1 MKGFKPLEL
10 DEEQLGE
17 LQRKLDKR
25 ELSDADCEQ
34 LKALIDVLRFLG
46 AHYQQAKISMQRV
59 LKVIFGTRTEK
70 TDKVLKRP
78 PQQKSKPD
86 GEKPKRK
93 GHGRLGAERYPG
105 AERVS
110 IAHER
115 LRPGQRCP
123 DCLKGLLRD
132 TKRPSVVLR
141 FCAQPVI
148 KATAYVLE
156 QLRCALCGKT
166 FTASAPGEAGVEKYA
181 PTVAPMLAVL
191 RYGFGMPMNRVAD
204 LQNMFG
210 VPLPLGTQWEQI
222 KACYDE
228 LAPVLGPEWVK
239 QAAAGSVLH
248 NDDTKGRVLDLEK
261 DIRARKAAEQ
271 PGEKIRTGVFTTG
284 VVSIIEAGKIA
295 LYTTG
300 PQHAGENLQ
309 DILDYRPPDL
319 SAPIQMCDGLSR
331 NEPQSETIKANCNS
345 HGRREFVDLADH
357 FPPECERVLE
367 TLKVVYKNENDTIQ
381 QKMTPDQ
388 RLLHHQQNS
397 AEPMENMKLWM
408 EQKLAD
414 NQVEPNS
421 GLGSAFKYVLK
432 RWEKLTLF
440 LHKAGAPIDN
450 NICERILK
458 TSIRHRD
465 NSLFYKTMTGA
476 KVGDF
481 FMSVIQTCR
490 LCGKDPFDYL
500 TTLRR
505 FSQQL
510 RENPSAWMPWN
521 YQATAAG
528 LPVN

>member
-1 MKGFKPLEL
+1 MKGVKPLEL
-10 DEEQLGE
+10 DEAQLGE

-34 LKALIDVLRFLG
+34 LKALIDLLRFMG
-46 AHYQQAKISMQRV
+46 THYQAAKISMQRV
-59 LKVIFGTRTEK
+59 LKMIFGSRTEK
-70 TDKVLKRP
+70 TDKVLKRNP
-78 PQQKSKPD
+78 KQESTPV
-86 GEKPKRK
+86 GEKSKRK
-93 GHGRLGAERYPG
+93 GHGRLGADRYPG
-105 AERVS
+105 AQRVH
-110 IAHER
+110 IAHEL
-115 LRPGQRCP
+115 LRPGQPCP

-166 FTASAPGEAGVEKYA
+166 FTASPPAEAGIEKYA
-181 PTVAPMLAVL
+181 PNVGPMLAVL
-191 RYGFGMPMNRVAD
+191 RYGFGMPMNRIKD
-204 LQNMFG
+204 LQDMFG

-222 KACYDE
+222 TACYDE
-228 LAPVLGPEWVK
+228 IGPPLNAEWVK

-248 NDDTKGRVLDLEK
+248 NDDTNGRVLDLEK
-261 DIRARKAAEQ
+261 EIRARKAEAQ
-271 PGEKIRTGVFTTG
+271 PGEKLRTGVFTTG
-284 VVSIIEAGKIA
+284 VVSVTDAGKIA

-309 DILDYRPPDL
+309 DILDHRPSHL
-319 SAPIQMCDGLSR
+319 AAPIQMCDGLSR

-357 FPPECERVLE
+357 FPPECEQVLE
-367 TLKVVYKNENDTIQ
+367 TLKLVYKNETDTIK

-388 RLLHHQQNS
+388 RLVHHQQTS

-408 EQKLAD
+408 EQKLSG

-421 GLGSAFKYVLK
+421 GLGSAFHYVLK
-432 RWEKLTLF
+432 RWDKLTLF
-440 LHKAGAPIDN
+440 LHKAGAPLDN

-465 NSLFYKTMTGA
+465 NSLFYKTMNGA

-505 FSQQL
+505 FAQKL
-510 RENPSAWMPWN
+510 REHPSAWMPWN

-528 LPVN
+528 PPAV